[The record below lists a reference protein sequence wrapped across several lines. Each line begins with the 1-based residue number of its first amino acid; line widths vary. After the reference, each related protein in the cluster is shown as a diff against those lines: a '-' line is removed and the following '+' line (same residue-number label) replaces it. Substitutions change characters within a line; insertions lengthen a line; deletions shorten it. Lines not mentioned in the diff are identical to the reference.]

1 MKRIFFL
8 LAIAMLALFSVAC
21 ANDTNNNATKPT
33 TESSNK
39 TTVANNT
46 HLAGK
51 KILVAYFS
59 ATNNTKHVAE
69 EIAKATGADIYH
81 IEAAQSYSVNPY
93 DDKGRIQKEAYE
105 NLRPEVKLPLSK
117 SEMAKYD
124 VIFVGSPIW
133 WHQPAMVVCTFL
145 ENYDLSSKTIV
156 PFFTYGARSYLNESM
171 QRIYKSTPNSVH
183 VPANLPKD
191 IDPDNIQ
198 QPQNDD
204 DGIIMPADV
213 DNIDAWL
220 KALQLK

>member
-1 MKRIFFL
+1 MKRIFLL
-8 LAIAMLALFSVAC
+8 LAIAMLALLSVAC
-21 ANDTNNNATKPT
+21 ANDTTSNTTKQAPQIAA
-33 TESSNK
+33 K
-39 TTVANNT
+39 TTYTNS
-46 HLAGK
+46 LAGK

-59 ATNNTKHVAE
+59 ATNNTKRV
-69 EIAKATGADIYH
+69 ADIYR
-81 IEAAQSYSVNPY
+81 IEAAQGYSANPY
-93 DDKGRIQKEAYE
+93 DDKDRIKKEAYE
-105 NLRPEVKLPLSK
+105 NLRPEVKAPLPA

-145 ENYDLSSKTIV
+145 ESYDLSGKTVV

-183 VPANLPKD
+183 VPTDLPKD
-191 IDPDNIQ
+191 IEPDNIQ

-213 DNIDAWL
+213 GNIDAWL
-220 KALQLK
+220 KVLQLK